1 MSDVTTI
8 VGEDRFPN
16 SLRRLLIWSAIIGA
30 FLTILAVTGL
40 LHTQGDGFPTSY
52 EWGIVGSVV
61 LIWIV
66 ARFLFHTDFSEE
78 YLLGFIFGVQWE
90 FLTEPYWTYLPGKFN
105 ILAWKDV
112 PIMALVGWCSAFA
125 LTLHLSEWLGKKIF
139 QLSGLRL
146 IFDWRILICDAVAI
160 QIVGVSAE
168 WLCGVLLKC
177 WTYNVDFGLGKSPIG
192 LGWELHIGYVIVM
205 FWYGTTLRV
214 WKSKLE
220 GRI

>member
-1 MSDVTTI
+1 MADVSAALRS
-8 VGEDRFPN
+8 DRFSN
-16 SLRRLLIWSAIIGA
+16 AGKRLLLWFSAFVG
-30 FLTILAVTGL
+30 FLFILAVTGL
-40 LHTQGDGFPTSY
+40 LHTQGDGYPTVY
-52 EWGIVGSVV
+52 EWGIVGSVI

-66 ARFLFHTDFSEE
+66 SRFVFRTDLTEE
-78 YLLGFIFGVQWE
+78 YLFGFIFGLQWE
-90 FLTEPYWTYLPGKFN
+90 FLTEPYWTYLPDRFN

-112 PIMALVGWCSAFA
+112 PIMALVGWCGAFA
-125 LTLHLSEWLGKKIF
+125 LTLQFSEWLGKKAF
-139 QLSGLRL
+139 KLSGMQLL
-146 IFDWRILICDAVAI
+146 FDWRILLCDAVAV

-177 WTYNVDFGLGKSPIG
+177 WTYDVDFGLGKSPVG

-205 FWYGTTLRV
+205 FWYGTTMRV